1 MNVELA
7 FRCGRAYAMGR
18 AFRTGFRYA
27 RGIALDA
34 DEEDVTFRTAKNG
47 SIIAIKEGDVVGV
60 AGTSVG
66 PDKLPT
72 FSSFA
77 SDDKFKGKSFSYKVR
92 CYAKEHLKPVIE
104 SLRYPVGMPPDCE
117 RITMGNK
124 QIGELA
130 SHMNADKAA
139 ILPFL
144 AQVYREGKYRTGKD
158 WKHPD
163 AFDDVVYTTGIVKIG
178 GRRYEVEVVSK
189 RRIGQTKGRSEYV
202 QYGIS
207 KADLISQDSL
217 RDSAIYELLN
227 VQVREK

>member
-47 SIIAIKEGDVVGV
+47 SVIAIKEGDVVGG

-77 SDDKFKGKSFSYKVR
+77 FDDKFKGKSFSYKVR
-92 CYAKEHLKPVIE
+92 CYD
-104 SLRYPVGMPPDCE
+104 R
-117 RITMGNK
+117 
-124 QIGELA
+124 
-130 SHMNADKAA
+130 
-139 ILPFL
+139 
-144 AQVYREGKYRTGKD
+144 
-158 WKHPD
+158 
-163 AFDDVVYTTGIVKIG
+163 
-178 GRRYEVEVVSK
+178 
-189 RRIGQTKGRSEYV
+189 
-202 QYGIS
+202 
-207 KADLISQDSL
+207 
-217 RDSAIYELLN
+217 
-227 VQVREK
+227 

>member
-47 SIIAIKEGDVVGV
+47 SVIAIKEGDVVGG

-72 FSSFA
+72 FSSFCSTEA
-77 SDDKFKGKSFSYKVR
+77 AAGKKFTAQVR
-92 CYAKEHLKPVIE
+92 MYAQQYLKPVIE
-104 SLRYPVGMPPDCE
+104 SLRYPGGMPVDCE
-117 RITMGNK
+117 RIVMGSA
-124 QIGELA
+124 QIRELA
-130 SHMNADKAA
+130 SHMNSNKADV
-139 ILPFL
+139 LPYL
-144 AQVYREGKYRTGKD
+144 AEIYRKGTFRYEADQKKP
-158 WKHPD
+158 KE
-163 AFDDVVYTTGIVKIG
+163 FSMVVYTTSVIEVNGRKVKVELITKKRAKNQLG
-178 GRRYEVEVVSK
+178 G
-189 RRIGQTKGRSEYV
+189 EYI

-207 KADLISQDSL
+207 KADVVEDSVGEEV
-217 RDSAIYELLN
+217 YEFVLAKIE
-227 VQVREK
+227 RIR